1 MNVFEQFNQE
11 KEAQRTL
18 IKQAADNKFIT
29 NEQRREFEQK
39 LDNDVLT
46 IGVIGQMKAGKSTF
60 LNAFVFERDVLP
72 AATTPMTAALT
83 VITFGPEEKI
93 EVEFY
98 TREEW
103 DEQRLTAQRELTADS
118 SEAEK
123 SKVQAAQELVEKSAR
138 IGSRLPELLGRKR
151 TDTLDK
157 LIEYVGADGQFVS
170 ITKSVK
176 IYYPKEYLKGVEIV
190 DTPGFND
197 PIVSREERTKDF
209 LRRADAVLLML
220 YAGRPFD
227 ATDREI
233 VFKHLSQCGIGK
245 VVIGINKY
253 DIPREN
259 GETESEI
266 KEYVKAEIKNACKAS
281 NDEGLK
287 EMLKHEEPIPLSA
300 EMALLSYLPMKAIIG
315 NDSYKHAWH
324 RYSDAFGLESQ
335 DDLREFS
342 HFSDLAKRVQE
353 IVMKEKGE
361 ILFNKS
367 RNAIKAAVD
376 KIGSNLAQAITRTK
390 ELKKNLELPDD
401 ELEEKRDKLDR
412 AKRRLEEQLEVYLID
427 LKAGIRGVRYKRKEE
442 TEKEVDTLCNNI
454 ITGVEAFG
462 RTVSEETIRQKVRTD
477 LDQLETRIIPRQLEK
492 LKKDKARCI
501 VNVSE
506 ESVRKF
512 LRILNRMDSEHEL
525 LKAKLRELCD
535 EDQIDNFLEKEE
547 AAIVEEIIPIGKLV
561 GGMVGSF
568 IKGLLLVPVWLKAG
582 DMILGNKDVKANYKE
597 ELTKFKNRFNID
609 ELIERLTDIE
619 PIKDRVKKLM
629 FDDFIDPIDKDL
641 KQIIENREGREK
653 QRAEATAKLESLQKQ
668 EKEYKEKRATMAL

>member
-1 MNVFEQFNQE
+1 MNVFEQFSKE
-11 KEAQRTL
+11 KETQRTL
-18 IKQAADNKFIT
+18 IKQAADNRFIT
-29 NEQRREFEQK
+29 DEQRREFEQK

-83 VITFGPEEKI
+83 VITYGPEEKI

-103 DEQRLTAQRELTADS
+103 EEQRLTAQRELTADS

-138 IGSRLPELLGRKR
+138 IGSHLPELLGTKR

-266 KEYVKAEIKNACKAS
+266 KEYVKAEIKNACMAS

-287 EMLKHEEPIPLSA
+287 EMLKHEDPIPLSA
-300 EMALLSYLPMKAIIG
+300 EMALLSYLPMKAIIS

-324 RYSDAFGLESQ
+324 RYGEAFGLGSQ

-342 HFSDLAKRVQE
+342 NFSDLAKRVQE

-367 RNAIKAAVD
+367 HNAIKAAVD
-376 KIGSNLAQAITRTK
+376 KIGSDLAQAITRTK
-390 ELKKNLELPDD
+390 ELKENLELPDD

-442 TEKEVDTLCNNI
+442 TEREVDALCNNI
-454 ITGVEAFG
+454 IAGVEAFG

-492 LKKDKARCI
+492 LKREKERCI

-512 LRILNRMDSEHEL
+512 SRILNRMDSEHEL
-525 LKAKLRELCD
+525 LIAKLRELCD
-535 EDQIDNFLEKEE
+535 EDQIDNFLEEE
-547 AAIVEEIIPIGKLV
+547 ETTEQTIGIGTYISTFIQGMLFIPV
-561 GGMVGSF
+561 FSR
-568 IKGLLLVPVWLKAG
+568 AG
-582 DMILGNKDVKANYKE
+582 DMIFGNKDVKANYKE
-597 ELTKFKNRFNID
+597 ELTKLKNRFNID

-653 QRAEATAKLESLQKQ
+653 QRAEATTKLESLQKQ
-668 EKEYKEKRATMAL
+668 EKEYKEKRATMGL